1 MKKLLEIIYGREYD
15 LRERI
20 FRVVILA
27 GGLLAALSIVEC
39 ILLMGVGM
47 VLVLLLLLL
56 AVMITELLITFKFH
70 NIEFAAVLVGFLIIL
85 LIFPAMFFLCGG
97 LEGGSVLWFAL
108 GLFYAFLMFSG
119 KRLAFFLSLSILVDI
134 VTYVVGYCHPEY
146 IVPMDSR
153 EVIYLDSLFS
163 MLCVGLA
170 GGIILKVQ
178 MRIFSIERS
187 VALDQKKELECIS
200 DSKNS
205 FFASMSHE
213 LRTPINT
220 IIGLNEMIL
229 RQSGEQETVE
239 YARNVQNASKMLLN
253 LINDILDL
261 SQMEMKKMEIV
272 PLEYKTVDLFH
283 DLVDMMQVRMQ
294 EKNLE
299 FQVDIDEKLP
309 SVLLGDRKRISQV
322 LLNLLSNAAKYTDA
336 GSVTFSAHGEPVNGD
351 TIHLKVSVSDTGIGI
366 RKENLEH
373 LYDSFV
379 RADRQKNLRVE
390 GSGLGLSIAKQL
402 VDLMGGEISVDSI
415 YRKGSVFTVILTQ
428 KIVDRAPIGSVE
440 FVSGRRE
447 DVAEYHQSFEAPEAR
462 ILIVDDNEMNT
473 LVESRLL
480 EATKLQIDI
489 AGSGAACLEMTRKK
503 YYHVILMDY
512 RMGEMD
518 GLETLKQL
526 RKQENGLCRESAVIA
541 LSAHSQSEVGRVLLR
556 EGFDGYLEK
565 PVQGEFL
572 EAEVLRFIPE
582 DMIEYRLLSKEP
594 ETGRTVRK
602 VESRRRRKVR
612 ITTDCLGDLPEDLT
626 EKYEI
631 SLMYLFVRTAR
642 GRFADTWEITSD
654 DLHQYMTDST
664 SDVAPD
670 GATVREYEEF
680 FADML
685 TEAEQIIHISIS
697 RNVGMSYETA
707 ATAAQGFDH
716 VHVIDSEQISCGQA
730 LVALYAGRLAQ
741 EGLDVGEIVEKVE
754 KIRGRIET
762 RFLLPSAEIYFRRGY
777 IEKTVARLCEIFH
790 LYPELKVSQGR
801 LVMMGTR
808 AGKREGA
815 WKRFI
820 CLHLLH
826 KKKISTDILFVS
838 HAGCSVEQQEF
849 ISREVL
855 RHVPFQKVIMQRA
868 SVSTACST
876 GIGTFGFA
884 YYRNVNERNL

>member
-20 FRVVILA
+20 FRVIILA
-27 GGLLAALSIVEC
+27 GGLLAALGILEC
-39 ILLMGVGM
+39 FILMDTSMILIP
-47 VLVLLLLLL
+47 LLLLLV
-56 AVMITELLITFKFH
+56 VMITELLITFKYH
-70 NIEFAAVLVGFLIIL
+70 KIDFAAVLVGFLIIL
-85 LIFPAMFFLCGG
+85 LIFPAMFFLSGG

-108 GLFYAFLMFSG
+108 GLFYVFLMFSG
-119 KRLAFFLSLSILVDI
+119 KRLVFFLLLSILVD
-134 VTYVVGYCHPEY
+134 VATYAVGYWHPEC

-153 EVIYLDSLFS
+153 GAAYLDSLFAV
-163 MLCVGLA
+163 LCVGLA
-170 GGIILKVQ
+170 GGMILKVQ
-178 MRIFSIERS
+178 MQIFSIERA
-187 VALDQKKELECIS
+187 VALEQKKELEQIS
-200 DSKNS
+200 DSKNN

-229 RQSGEQETVE
+229 RQSREAETVE

-272 PLEYKTVDLFH
+272 PLEYRTVDLFH

-294 EKNLE
+294 AKNLE
-299 FQVDIDEKLP
+299 FRVDIDEKLP

-322 LLNLLSNAAKYTDA
+322 LLNLLTNAAKYTDA
-336 GSVTFSAHGEPVNGD
+336 GSVTLLAHGESVNENCVR
-351 TIHLKVSVSDTGIGI
+351 LKVSVSDTGIGI
-366 RKENLEH
+366 RKEDLQH

-379 RADRQKNLRVE
+379 RADWQKNLRVE
-390 GSGLGLSIAKQL
+390 GSGLGLSITKQL

-415 YRKGSVFTVILTQ
+415 YRKGSVFSVILTQ
-428 KIVDRAPIGSVE
+428 KIVDSAPIGNVE
-440 FVSGRRE
+440 FLSGTRE
-447 DVAEYHQSFEAPEAR
+447 NVPKYHQSFEAPEAR

-489 AGSGAACLEMTRKK
+489 AGSGAACLEMTRQK

-518 GLETLKQL
+518 GVETFKQL

-541 LSAHSQSEVGRVLLR
+541 LSAHSQSDVGRMLLR

-565 PVQGEFL
+565 PVQGDLL

-594 ETGRTVRK
+594 ETGRPVRK
-602 VESRRRRKVR
+602 VERRRRRKVR
-612 ITTDCLGDLPEDLT
+612 ITTDCLGDLPDGLM

-631 SLMYLFVRTAR
+631 SLMYLFVRTAG

-654 DLHQYMTDST
+654 DLHQYMTDSS

-685 TEAEQIIHISIS
+685 TDAEQIIHISIS
-697 RNVGMSYETA
+697 RHVGKSYEIA
-707 ATAAQGFDH
+707 VTAAQGFDH

-741 EGLDVGEIVEKVE
+741 EGLDAGEIVEKVE
-754 KIRGRIET
+754 RIRGQIET

-777 IEKTVARLCEIFH
+777 IEKTVAKLCELFH
-790 LYPELKVSQGR
+790 LYPELKMNQGR
-801 LVMMGTR
+801 LIMIGTR
-808 AGKREGA
+808 AGKQEGA

-826 KKKISTDILFVS
+826 KRRISTDIIFVS

-849 ISREVL
+849 ISREVM
-855 RHVPFQKVIMQRA
+855 RHVPFQKVIIQRA

-884 YYRNVNERNL
+884 YYRNASEKNL